1 MSLSYPPPYMIKMKE
16 DKENS
21 SAVIP
26 YLSYL
31 QSKDAKR
38 KPNKKKSNRQ
48 LKFEKWLKNF

>member
-1 MSLSYPPPYMIKMKE
+1 MKE

-31 QSKDAKR
+31 QSKSAKR
-38 KPNKKKSNRQ
+38 IPKKKKSNRQ
-48 LKFEKWLKNF
+48 LKFEKWVKNF